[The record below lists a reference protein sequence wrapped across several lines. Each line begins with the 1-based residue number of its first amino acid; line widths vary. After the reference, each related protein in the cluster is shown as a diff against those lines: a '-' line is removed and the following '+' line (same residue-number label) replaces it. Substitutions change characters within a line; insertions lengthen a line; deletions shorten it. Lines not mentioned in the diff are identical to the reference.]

1 MGYQSEYAL
10 EEEVIKQ
17 LVKQGYERIK
27 IRDDAQL
34 VNHFRKILMDTFGI
48 RQGAVKHRYH
58 LRPVKFCLVNLT

>member
-17 LVKQGYERIK
+17 LVKQGYEMIK
-27 IRDDAQL
+27 ISDDVQL

-48 RQGAVKHRYH
+48 RQGAVKH
-58 LRPVKFCLVNLT
+58 

>member
-1 MGYQSEYAL
+1 MGYQSEYVL

-17 LVKQGYERIK
+17 LVKQGYEMIK

-48 RQGAVKHRYH
+48 RQGAVKH
-58 LRPVKFCLVNLT
+58 